1 MLSVLDTVKAMLGK
15 KESKDFKKYEALFTS
30 LPSFDEIKDL
40 VILDDGKGKTIGQF
54 FDHYKTKSINLSPT
68 TEVAE
73 VDAVRER
80 EIYARFIIQFVAEL
94 NAVNKIDLL
103 QSKLPSK
110 AKLPFIG
117 IDQLS
122 EISEFLGDT
131 GANINIAGRVGKR
144 RHDLD
149 GEFDLYGAFAGGLG
163 NKISEA
169 EYEATTRSLANPSLS
184 EAQRNKLMEK
194 MLWADNVLF
203 NLGKPSQY
211 IPYVGTKEEDRKRV
225 EVMTVARETMEELGE
240 LLIGDYI
247 KSTLATSKRFEEVMQ
262 DAFGTK
268 LSKEALAIF
277 KQMGA
282 IINKNVEANTYKVK
296 CYKDDIE
303 PLFREFLKLTP
314 DGKKFTDQFAQ
325 VLTGEVVVTDKSFP
339 DAAIFNK
346 GVALAAKG
354 AALDLGVLDQY
365 LSTTAISVPKSVC
378 YLVGERELAR
388 DENVMMRSLT
398 SAALTAS
405 ARLFGSE
412 LPRDS
417 REKKASADGKKIK
430 DKAREEASVFE
441 AKGVRTFS
449 ADDLKMSGKSA
460 SDGFKEL
467 LDCFARFHLTQEKA
481 DRFFYPHE
489 ALAAIQ
495 CFIKEEIKTYEQA
508 CKAEEVFQYEL
519 KNPNFITALEK
530 VSKYNARTPR
540 EEPICKDEA
549 EVCRKFF
556 EEPLGQ
562 RKSKVRFQ
570 EVDYGSA
577 ASQASGFVKE
587 DAALASQARVTPAP
601 LPPAQSFARGAALAS
616 AASKSRPKS
625 AVRSS
630 SGAASAANDKAA
642 DKKTPPSSAKTSSA
656 SALGSKARDG
666 NTIG

>member
-508 CKAEEVFQYEL
+508 CKAEEVFQDEL
-519 KNPNFITALEK
+519 KNPKFRIALEK

-540 EEPICKDEA
+540 DEPICKDGA
-549 EVCRKFF
+549 EVSRKFF
-556 EEPLGQ
+556 EEPLGR
-562 RKSKVRFQ
+562 RKSEVRFQ
-570 EVDYGSA
+570 EVSYGSA
-577 ASQASGFVKE
+577 APQAFGFGKE
-587 DAALASQARVTPAP
+587 ADAALASQARVTPAP
-601 LPPAQSFARGAALAS
+601 LPPAQSFARGAAPAS
-616 AASKSRPKS
+616 AAASKSRPQ
-625 AVRSS
+625 
-630 SGAASAANDKAA
+630 SGVTLPASGA
-642 DKKTPPSSAKTSSA
+642 DKKTPPSSARKSSA
-656 SALGSKARDG
+656 AALDSSRARGG
-666 NTIG
+666 NAIG